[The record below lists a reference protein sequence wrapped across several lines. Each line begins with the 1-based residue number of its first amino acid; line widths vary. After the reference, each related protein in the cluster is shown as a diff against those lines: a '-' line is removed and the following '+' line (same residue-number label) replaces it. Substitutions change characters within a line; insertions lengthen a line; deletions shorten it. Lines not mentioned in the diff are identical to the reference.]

1 MMNLNLINDESTE
14 FADAVKQKIVE
25 FNQVQWQELSRKN
38 LGLKLQNVEGKLL
51 AGISG
56 KTFGNW
62 FLIDYLWVD
71 DSLRQQKIGTRLLL
85 AAESQAKERGCQFVL
100 LDTLDFQAKPFYEHH
115 GYKVQWIQQAYPETG
130 SKFFMLKVL

>member
-1 MMNLNLINDESTE
+1 MNLSLINDESTE

-85 AAESQAKERGCQFVL
+85 AAEGQAKERDCQFVL
-100 LDTLDFQAKPFYEHH
+100 LDTLDFQAKPFYERHC
-115 GYKVQWIQQAYPETG
+115 YKVQWIQQAYPETG

>member
-1 MMNLNLINDESTE
+1 MNVTLINDESTE

-25 FNQVQWQELSRKN
+25 FNQAQWQGLCRKN
-38 LGLKLQNVEGKLL
+38 LGLKLQNVEGELL

-71 DSLRQQKIGTRLLL
+71 DNLRQQKIGTRLLL

-100 LDTLDFQAKPFYEHH
+100 LDTLDFQAKPFYERH

-130 SKFFMLKVL
+130 RKFFMVKAL

>member
-25 FNQVQWQELSRKN
+25 FNQVQWQGLSRKN
-38 LGLKLQNVEGKLL
+38 IGLKLQNEEGKLL

-85 AAESQAKERGCQFVL
+85 AAEGQAKERGCRFVL
-100 LDTLDFQAKPFYEHH
+100 LDTLDFQAKPFYERH
-115 GYKVQWIQQAYPETG
+115 GYKVQWIQQAYPESG

>member
-1 MMNLNLINDESTE
+1 MNLTLINDESTE

-25 FNQVQWQELSRKN
+25 FNQAQWQGLCRKN
-38 LGLKLQNVEGKLL
+38 LGLKLQNVEGELL

-100 LDTLDFQAKPFYEHH
+100 LDTLDFQAKPFYERH

-130 SKFFMLKVL
+130 SKFFMVKAL

>member
-25 FNQVQWQELSRKN
+25 FNQVQWQGLSRKN
-38 LGLKLQNVEGKLL
+38 IGLKLQNEEGKLL

-85 AAESQAKERGCQFVL
+85 AAEGQAKERGCQFVL
-100 LDTLDFQAKPFYEHH
+100 LDTLDFQAKPFYERH

-130 SKFFMLKVL
+130 SKFFMVKVL

>member
-1 MMNLNLINDESTE
+1 MNLNLINDESTE

-25 FNQVQWQELSRKN
+25 FNQVQWQGLSRKN
-38 LGLKLQNVEGKLL
+38 IGLKLQNEEGKLL

-62 FLIDYLWVD
+62 FSIDYLWVD

-85 AAESQAKERGCQFVL
+85 AAEGQAKERGCRFVL
-100 LDTLDFQAKPFYEHH
+100 LDTLDFQAKPFYERH
-115 GYKVQWIQQAYPETG
+115 GYKVQWIQQAYPESG